1 MKRIVYLF
9 VAVLFCSM
17 AKAQPESWAKK
28 AAKSLFTVK
37 TFDASGSLLGSG
49 NGFFVGETGEAVG
62 NFAPFNGSAR
72 AIVID
77 AAGKEYPVD
86 CIVGANEMYDIAKFR
101 VNVKKCIP
109 LSVGSPA
116 AVESALWLLPYAQK
130 QVKPIEGKVVKVEK
144 VNNDY
149 DYYSLTLPAP
159 ENAVGCPLLNA
170 AGEVVGLLQLSSSD
184 DKNTQYAVGASFATS
199 LKMTAFGMNDAAM
212 KATSIKKELPDELD
226 QAITTLYLSSTL
238 GNADTFVEIV
248 DDFIAKFPQAPDG
261 YSYKGQIMAAKDN
274 YTEADKFMLKAIEL
288 ADNKAEAQYNYA
300 RLMYQNLVYFPEKA
314 SQAWTYEKALDQID
328 QAVSA
333 DPQQLYMTQKA
344 EILFISK
351 RYDES
356 YNTYRE
362 VLDKFSKTPEAFYG
376 AARCKEMLNDSTAF
390 IALLDSAVATF
401 SQPYL
406 KEAAPYLF
414 ARAQAL
420 AGAGKYRQ
428 AVNDYNE
435 YEKLMPAQVT
445 GQFYYIRA
453 QAEINGRLFQQ
464 AINDLDRAI
473 AKNPEVF
480 LFHSEKASL
489 LVRVNLLDEAIEAA
503 NECIRISPDAS
514 DGYLF
519 LGLAQCLKNDKLQ
532 GVRNLLKAKDLGDP
546 QADVLIEKYG
556 KQ

>member
-1 MKRIVYLF
+1 M
-9 VAVLFCSM
+9 
-17 AKAQPESWAKK
+17 
-28 AAKSLFTVK
+28 
-37 TFDASGSLLGSG
+37 
-49 NGFFVGETGEAVG
+49 
-62 NFAPFNGSAR
+62 
-72 AIVID
+72 VID
-77 AAGKEYPVD
+77 VNNKEYPVKS
-86 CIVGANEMYDIAKFR
+86 IIGANEVYDIAKFR
-101 VNVKKCIP
+101 VEATKCQT
-109 LSVGSPA
+109 LRTASSTAENTQV
-116 AVESALWLLPYAQK
+116 WLLPFNAKNAYSCNSAKITAAQK
-130 QVKPIEGKVVKVEK
+130 VA
-144 VNNDY
+144 NDNDY
-149 DYYSLTLPAP
+149 YTLEGTVA
-159 ENAVGCPLLNA
+159 ENSVGCPYLNA
-170 AGEVVGLLQLSSSD
+170 AGEVVGLLQPSSSD

-288 ADNKAEAQYNYA
+288 ADNKAEAHYNYA